1 MKTRSILMVSLMMA
15 SATWAQVVNPSSSP
29 VNASDTTA
37 VPRLVRFAGIIK
49 DDSSKPLTGVA
60 GVTFAL
66 YKDQQGGAALW
77 IETQNVQ
84 LDSTGHYSVMLGAT
98 KADGLPAD
106 LFTSGE
112 ARWLGVQPEGQ
123 AEQPRVLLLSVPYAL
138 KAGDAAT
145 LGGLPASAFL
155 LAAPPT
161 SASAGQNNS
170 GAGVPAAVSGTVP
183 ASSNVTTTGGT
194 LNTIPLFTTATNIQ
208 NSALTQTGSG
218 ATARIG
224 IGTTTPGA
232 TLDVL
237 GAATVRG
244 TLSLPSSGAA
254 TSAAGKN
261 SQANLMVASVFNS
274 GAAAPVAQ
282 KFELLAEP
290 AGNNTASASGTLN
303 LLYGS
308 GTATPKETGLKINNL
323 GQIIFSAG
331 QTFPGTG
338 TVKSVGLSAPS
349 TDFTVSGSPLTSTG
363 TLSIAWTATPTSTDT
378 ANTIVKRDA
387 SGNFAGNTI
396 TAGDFFGGAVNTTT
410 ANFTNLTAASVT
422 ATNASI
428 SNSLYMNTAINSPLF
443 VTSNTGGA
451 TVIEASAAS
460 TTGPAWGVEGITASN
475 NSNAFGVYG
484 FATSSTGSP
493 KGVYG
498 SAAGI
503 NAIGV
508 FGQNGSLSSAGATV
522 SAIGLGSWGDGGTGG
537 GWGVVGTADDG
548 YAGSFTNNTQYY
560 VSLVAENNNASGAP
574 FLAGNNATGT
584 YCLVDASGNLSCTGT
599 KNAVVPIDGGKRK
612 VAMSAIE
619 SPQNWFEDAGAGDLV
634 NGSAVIALDP
644 DFIQTV
650 NTEQEYMVFPVP
662 NGDCKGLYV
671 SHQTATS
678 FEVHELGGGTANVRF
693 YYRIMALRKNYEN
706 VRFADHTNDP
716 DPKRMMLERARRA
729 NLEANA
735 APAKSAQAAP
745 SSKPGFGPANGV
757 ARQPRTEH

>member
-1 MKTRSILMVSLMMA
+1 MKHIRVSIILSLAVLLCALEAQAQQPSPQA
-15 SATWAQVVNPSSSP
+15 SNQTPVVPH
-29 VNASDTTA
+29 
-37 VPRLVRFAGIIK
+37 LVKFSGSVK
-49 DDSSKPLTGVA
+49 DLNGKPLTGIA
-60 GVTFAL
+60 GITFAL
-66 YKDQQGGAALW
+66 YKDDQGGAPLW

-84 LDSTGHYSVMLGAT
+84 LDSSGRYSIMLGST
-98 KADGLPAD
+98 KPDGLPVD
-106 LFTSGE
+106 LFSSGE
-112 ARWLGVQPEGQ
+112 ARWLGVRVNGAE
-123 AEQPRVLLLSVPYAL
+123 EQPRVLLLSVPYAM
-138 KAGDAAT
+138 KAADAET
-145 LGGLPASAFL
+145 LGGLPPSAFV
-155 LAAPPT
+155 LATPAIA
-161 SASAGQNNS
+161 SGGGSNDGSAGTLNSVS
-170 GAGVPAAVSGTVP
+170 GAPP

-194 LNTIPLFTTATNIQ
+194 ANTIPLFTSATNIQ
-208 NSALTQTGSG
+208 SSAITQTGSG
-218 ATARIG
+218 TTAKVG

-237 GAATVRG
+237 GATTVRG

-274 GAAAPVAQ
+274 GLAAPVAQ
-282 KFELLAEP
+282 KFELQAEP
-290 AGNNTASASGTLN
+290 ANNNTTSASGTLN

-308 GTATPKETGLKINNL
+308 GTATPKETGLRINNL

-338 TVKSVGLSAPS
+338 PGTVTSVGLTAPS
-349 TDFTVSGSPLTSTG
+349 SDFTVSGSPVTGAG
-363 TLSIAWTATPTSTDT
+363 TLNIAWTVPPTSQDT

-387 SGNFAGNTI
+387 SGNFAANTI
-396 TAGDFFGGAVNTTT
+396 TAGNLGGGAVNATT

-451 TVIEASAAS
+451 TVIEGSAAS
-460 TTGPAWGVEGITASN
+460 ATGPAWGVEGITASN
-475 NSNAFGVYG
+475 SSNAFGVYG
-484 FATSSTGSP
+484 FATSSAGSP

-498 SAAGI
+498 SAEGI

-508 FGQNGSLSSAGATV
+508 FGQNGSLSATGATV
-522 SAIGLGSWGDGGTGG
+522 SAIGLGAWGDGGVGG
-537 GWGVVGTADDG
+537 GWGVIGTADDG

-574 FLAGNNATGT
+574 FLAGNNANGT

-619 SPQNWFEDAGAGDLV
+619 SPQNWFEDAGASELV
-634 NGSAVIALDP
+634 NGSALVELDP

-671 SHQTATS
+671 SHQTPTS
-678 FEVHELGGGTANVRF
+678 FEVHELSGGTSNVRF
-693 YYRIMALRKNYEN
+693 YYRIMALRKKYEN

-716 DPKRMMLERARRA
+716 DPTKMKLRPARMANPEAKRTFLNTPMSQGA
-729 NLEANA
+729 
-735 APAKSAQAAP
+735 
-745 SSKPGFGPANGV
+745 SK
-757 ARQPRTEH
+757 

>member
-1 MKTRSILMVSLMMA
+1 MNNIRLHLIQLSVLLVCVLSMQAQQSPQA
-15 SATWAQVVNPSSSP
+15 SNQTA
-29 VNASDTTA
+29 A
-37 VPRLVRFAGIIK
+37 VPHLVKFGGNVK
-49 DDSSKPLTGVA
+49 DLDGKPLTGTA
-60 GVTFAL
+60 GLTFAL
-66 YKDQQGGAALW
+66 YKNDQGGAPLW

-84 LDSTGHYSVMLGAT
+84 LDSSGRYSAMLGVT
-98 KADGLPAD
+98 KAEGLPAD

-112 ARWLGVQPEGQ
+112 ARWLGVQPMGQ
-123 AEQPRVLLLSVPYAL
+123 AEQPRVLLVAVPYAM
-138 KAGDAAT
+138 KAVDAET
-145 LGGLPASAFL
+145 LGGLPPAAFV
-155 LAAPPT
+155 LATPPIGSGPGAKIDSSTLST
-161 SASAGQNNS
+161 SASA
-170 GAGVPAAVSGTVP
+170 PP
-183 ASSNVTTTGGT
+183 ASSSVTTTGGT
-194 LNTIPLFTTATNIQ
+194 VNAIPLFTSATNIQ

-274 GAAAPVAQ
+274 GVAAPVAQ

-410 ANFTNLTAASVT
+410 ANFTNLTAASVA

-451 TVIEASAAS
+451 TVIEGSASS

-475 NSNAFGVYG
+475 SSNAFGVYG

-508 FGQNGSLSSAGATV
+508 FGQNGSLSSTGATV
-522 SAIGLGSWGDGGTGG
+522 SAIGLGAWGDGGSGG
-537 GWGVVGTADDG
+537 GWGVIGTADDG

-560 VSLVAENNNASGAP
+560 VSLVAENNNALGAP
-574 FLAGNNATGT
+574 FLAGNNANGS
-584 YCLVDASGNLSCTGT
+584 YCLVDHSGNLSCTGT
-599 KNAVVPIDGGKRK
+599 KNAVVPIDGGKRR

-619 SPQNWFEDAGAGDLV
+619 SPNNWFEDAGAGDLV
-634 NGSAVIALDP
+634 NGSAVVGLDP

-650 NTEQEYMVFPVP
+650 DTEQEYMVFPVP

-671 SHQTATS
+671 SHQTPAS
-678 FEVHELGGGTANVRF
+678 FEVHELAGGTSSIHF
-693 YYRIMALRKNYEN
+693 YYRIMALRKNYER
-706 VRFADHTNDP
+706 VRFADHTSDP
-716 DPKRMMLERARRA
+716 DPKKMALNPRRPA
-729 NLEANA
+729 NLEPNPAPANA
-735 APAKSAQAAP
+735 VRTMPPAKLGS
-745 SSKPGFGPANGV
+745 GTANGTSPE
-757 ARQPRTEH
+757 PRTEH

>member
-548 YAGSFTNNTQYY
+548 YAGSFTNNAQYY

-599 KNAVVPIDGGKRK
+599 KNAVVPIDGGKRR

-619 SPQNWFEDAGAGDLV
+619 SPNNWFEDAGAGGLV
-634 NGSAVIALDP
+634 NGSAVVALDP

-678 FEVHELGGGTANVRF
+678 FELHELGGGTANVRF

-706 VRFADHTNDP
+706 VRFADHSNDP

-729 NLEANA
+729 NLEANT

-757 ARQPRTEH
+757 ARRPRTEH

>member
-1 MKTRSILMVSLMMA
+1 MKNIRLHLIQLSVLLVCVLSMQAQQSPQA
-15 SATWAQVVNPSSSP
+15 SNQTAT
-29 VNASDTTA
+29 
-37 VPRLVRFAGIIK
+37 VPHLVKFSGTVK
-49 DDSSKPLTGVA
+49 DLDGKSLTGTA
-60 GVTFAL
+60 GLTFAL
-66 YKDQQGGAALW
+66 YKDDQGGAPLW
-77 IETQNVQ
+77 IETQNVE
-84 LDSTGHYSVMLGAT
+84 LDSSGRYSTTLGAT
-98 KADGLPAD
+98 KAEGLPAD

-112 ARWLGVQPEGQ
+112 ARWLGVQPMGR
-123 AEQPRVLLLSVPYAL
+123 AEQPRVLLVAVPYAM
-138 KAGDAAT
+138 KAVDAET
-145 LGGLPASAFL
+145 LGGLPAAAFV
-155 LAAPPT
+155 LATPPIGSGPGAKIDSSPLST
-161 SASAGQNNS
+161 SASA
-170 GAGVPAAVSGTVP
+170 PP
-183 ASSNVTTTGGT
+183 ASSSVTTTGGT
-194 LNTIPLFTTATNIQ
+194 VNTIPLFTSATNIQ

-261 SQANLMVASVFNS
+261 SQANLMVASAFNS
-274 GAAAPVAQ
+274 GVAAPVAQ

-323 GQIIFSAG
+323 GEIIFSAG

-363 TLSIAWTATPTSTDT
+363 TLRIAWTATPTSTDT

-451 TVIEASAAS
+451 TVIEGSASS

-475 NSNAFGVYG
+475 SSNAFGLYG

-498 SAAGI
+498 AAAGI

-508 FGQNGSLSSAGATV
+508 FGQNGSLSSTGATV
-522 SAIGLGSWGDGGTGG
+522 SAIGLGAWGDGGSGG
-537 GWGVVGTADDG
+537 GWGVIGTADDG
-548 YAGSFTNNTQYY
+548 YAGTFTNNTQYY
-560 VSLVAENNNASGAP
+560 VSLVAENNNALGAP
-574 FLAGNNATGT
+574 FLAGNNANGS
-584 YCLVDASGNLSCTGT
+584 YCLVDHSGNLSCTGT
-599 KNAVVPIDGGKRK
+599 KNAVVPIDGGKRR

-619 SPQNWFEDAGAGDLV
+619 SPNNWFEDAGAGDLV
-634 NGSAVIALDP
+634 NGSAVVALDP

-671 SHQTATS
+671 SHQTSAS
-678 FEVHELGGGTANVRF
+678 FEVHELAGGTSSIHF
-693 YYRIMALRKNYEN
+693 YYRIMALRKNYER

-716 DPKRMMLERARRA
+716 DPKKMALNPRRPA
-729 NLEANA
+729 NLEANP
-735 APAKSAQAAP
+735 APANAVRTMPPAKL
-745 SSKPGFGPANGV
+745 GLGTANGI
-757 ARQPRTEH
+757 APEPRIEH